1 MELKKVGIA
10 DADNIAP
17 LAAAFRIQL
26 KSYKGIKSQPNI
38 EAGREEILEFLESGF
53 PVYAVEDRGV
63 IVGYMVCKINEPC
76 LWVEHIFVRED
87 YRRKGVATM
96 LLTTKLPF
104 ADTKTIRLCVL
115 ITKNVRLRAL
125 SHQRNL
131 FCLPRQERFYF
142 LLLST
147 GHGIIAAIVKIRG
160 EVR

>member
-1 MELKKVGIA
+1 MEENMELKKVGIA

-76 LWVEHIFVRED
+76 L
-87 YRRKGVATM
+87 
-96 LLTTKLPF
+96 
-104 ADTKTIRLCVL
+104 
-115 ITKNVRLRAL
+115 
-125 SHQRNL
+125 
-131 FCLPRQERFYF
+131 
-142 LLLST
+142 
-147 GHGIIAAIVKIRG
+147 
-160 EVR
+160 